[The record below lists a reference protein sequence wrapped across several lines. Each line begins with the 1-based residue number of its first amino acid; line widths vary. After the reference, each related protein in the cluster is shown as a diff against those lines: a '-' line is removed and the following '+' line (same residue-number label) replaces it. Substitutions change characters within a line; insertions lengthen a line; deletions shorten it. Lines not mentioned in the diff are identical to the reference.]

1 MASGNTRAKKTDIWR
16 ICWATTARRGVRK
29 RSQLPPSL
37 AEHMLLRKNHKCPP
51 GHKQT
56 DRRSRWPSP
65 MICPN
70 RLRVLA
76 VSGSQIPGAN
86 MSGDWSTFNLND
98 LHAAAAAAAAASHG
112 GNSDA
117 SITLHSLLKL
127 NPRGIKEPN
136 QLGAAAKKQKS
147 PPPSLPH
154 CYLFLPLTSSLSV
167 CSPKRKKT
175 KGA

>member
-1 MASGNTRAKKTDIWR
+1 MWQVGTREQKYGHLTDILSHD
-16 ICWATTARRGVRK
+16 CSARREK
-29 RSQLPPSL
+29 TLPTPTQSGRAHA
-37 AEHMLLRKNHKCPP
+37 AEKNHKCPP

-76 VSGSQIPGAN
+76 VSGSQIPRAN

-98 LHAAAAAAAAASHG
+98 LHAAAAAAASHR

-147 PPPSLPH
+147 PPPSLPPSPTAISSS
-154 CYLFLPLTSSLSV
+154 LSLPLSV
-167 CSPKRKKT
+167 CSPPQKKT